1 MCKQVWPSNRLLQ
14 SNTSGNY
21 IVFSPGKFSTGE
33 QKVDLPHH
41 LLATVCTLGIVRQAE
56 QGADLPSL
64 FYEKQGAHSEVS
76 VRLSRG
82 SSCSHHSW
90 SRQYSDCHPAAKSLN
105 EVEWDEAHYQQGSS
119 SLLLPHQDRRAQW
132 EAKKTQPPW
141 YHATSKRRSTKQN
154 ITNRIQSFILDYLE
168 SQEYNYKQLK
178 LRTRKIYSHKHQDEL

>member
-1 MCKQVWPSNRLLQ
+1 MWPSNRLLQ

-41 LLATVCTLGIVRQAE
+41 LLATLGYKQYATIYTLGIVRQAE

-64 FYEKQGAHSEVS
+64 FYQKQGAHSKVS

-105 EVEWDEAHYQQGSS
+105 EVEWVEAGYQQGSS

-141 YHATSKRRSTKQN
+141 YHAASKRRSTNK
-154 ITNRIQSFILDYLE
+154 T
-168 SQEYNYKQLK
+168 
-178 LRTRKIYSHKHQDEL
+178 